1 MKIEKWIAEQ
11 VEVLQ
16 DGDAVVVFRLEGA
29 DGVPW
34 GTWGR
39 ETAQLA
45 ERIEATLANLGEELP
60 TGRHSMR
67 LVAMNSRGN
76 PMAVL
81 PQTVQGRSSA
91 AKAAAADAITAAKGA
106 AINIAT
112 AESQLQAMTARVEAA
127 EAARARAEERAADMV
142 EAVYEMADR
151 FHDMQTLVAKAT
163 MEEDLQMEKI
173 RVIRDL
179 GEKAAPVVQ
188 VVAMFLAEEL
198 QARISARRAAR
209 EDK

>member
-1 MKIEKWIAEQ
+1 MKIEKWLKEQ
-11 VEVLQ
+11 VEVLTE
-16 DGDAVVVFRLEGA
+16 GDAVVTFRLEGQ

-67 LVAMNSRGN
+67 LVALNARGN

-106 AINIAT
+106 AINVAT

-173 RVIRDL
+173 RVIREL

-188 VVAMFLAEEL
+188 VAAMFLAEEL
-198 QARISARRAAR
+198 QARLAQRRAAR

>member
-1 MKIEKWIAEQ
+1 MKIEKWLKEQ
-11 VEVLQ
+11 VEVLTE
-16 DGDAVVVFRLEGA
+16 GDAVVTFRLEGS

-60 TGRHSMR
+60 TGRHSLR
-67 LVAMNSRGN
+67 LVALNARGN

-198 QARISARRAAR
+198 QARMEKRRAAR